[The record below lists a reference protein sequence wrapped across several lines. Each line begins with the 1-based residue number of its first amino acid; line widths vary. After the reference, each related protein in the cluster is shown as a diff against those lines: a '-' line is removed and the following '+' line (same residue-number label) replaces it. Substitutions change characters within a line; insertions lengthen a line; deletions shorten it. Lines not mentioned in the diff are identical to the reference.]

1 MSTKESMKPSK
12 SHPKL
17 KVRNQ
22 SDFSRKST
30 AKKLFGEIY
39 SDYFGDSRPKRKKSL
54 GHHSSTE
61 NFFENSLMSE
71 NRLMKCEMYWLA

>member
-1 MSTKESMKPSK
+1 MKPSK

-39 SDYFGDSRPKRKKSL
+39 SDYFGDSRPKRKKIPRPPL
-54 GHHSSTE
+54 
-61 NFFENSLMSE
+61 
-71 NRLMKCEMYWLA
+71 KY